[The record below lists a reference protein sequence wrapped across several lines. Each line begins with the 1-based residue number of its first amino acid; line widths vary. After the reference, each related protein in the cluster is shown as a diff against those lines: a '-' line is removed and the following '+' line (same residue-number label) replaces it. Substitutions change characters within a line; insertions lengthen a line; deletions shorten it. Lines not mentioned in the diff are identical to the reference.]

1 MPHSPA
7 RRLAF
12 LTFTFFMLTALLITL
27 TSNIS
32 ASTSLPPLFSPPH
45 VSAPL
50 ANCVSNIV
58 AHDIVYIRAPRF
70 GDNDNSI
77 WQDTVRPL
85 SLDPGA
91 DLRLLHPNCTEEKLF
106 PLNAHQGIVDATI
119 GNGSVTDPNVS
130 FDGKWVV
137 FAYYH
142 DLTDQNIQRC
152 ATNAPGGC
160 LSYKGADI
168 YRLNLETR
176 AVVRLTHQEF
186 TPNTGNSANFDCT
199 IPYTN
204 CPNIGTFNV
213 NPAFVAT
220 SDTTRPSVAFV
231 SSRNNFLPPTAFN
244 GAERTLQLFVMD
256 WDGKNQHIIGHL
268 NQSQALHPF
277 QLRDGRLLFTSW
289 ENQGARDSRQ
299 FNLWFIHPD
308 GTNWNSG
315 SGFGEIAT
323 GHHFATQMPNQDI
336 VTVRYYNLNNNGFGD
351 LARYPLDPSGPDFRG
366 IDENGTY
373 MPFERQGQVDL
384 TNWARVPYSMTD
396 DFPAPCAV
404 GNDIYNDTGVDCPG
418 GNQNRVGKVTH
429 PAALPNGG
437 IVLVYTKGPANHN
450 FIYVGTGRALPFYD
464 GGIYLMAANKANGS
478 ALPTDLQKILNDPNY
493 NEQFPR
499 PVVTYQQLF
508 GVAQPNVLANLQ
520 NNGALHNALPANTPL
535 GLVGSSALI
544 WRDTIGRLGPTW
556 DPDRD
561 PFNTS
566 REARYGWEH
575 QGADAGI
582 YSDDDIY
589 AVRVLAMLPQ
599 TDRSYPN
606 GGRAFY
612 NVGNERLRILGEIPA
627 RHEGVTDGNGNTDTS
642 FLAKIPADIPFTFQ
656 TLDRNGMVLNM
667 AQTWHQL
674 RPGEVRYDCGGC
686 HAHTKEPLEFH
697 TTVAGQ
703 NGFTPADL
711 ALKTTLLQVVAL
723 NGNPTTQ
730 TLNETQTTLEY
741 LRDIKPL
748 LETKCAGCHLNNSSD
763 GKLNLHDDA
772 NTIDNFPGT
781 YFRLVRDYQAQYGN
795 GVPANSPQNYFI
807 SVQLTRYLR
816 AFQSRQSLLIWKLF
830 GARLDGRAN
839 GDRDDD
845 LDYTPDAA
853 HANYLTWNEKMKFAR
868 WIDLGAPI
876 DLASNNCASDTI
888 WGWCEDDLRP
898 TLWASPTIEQGNA
911 NVNQIGIGAYDLE
924 AGLKNN
930 SLSVKFNV
938 TIAGNAPGYNF
949 AQGVNIAN
957 GGTVNVPLGASVNLA
972 ALNAVMTVQIQD
984 NAGHTTEIVRAF
996 SANAPPPA
1004 TATPTKTP
1012 PPGSTA
1018 TPTATATNTPPNCD
1032 TPNVPSRTAP
1042 PNSGVVSK
1050 QRVLLNWSDVNCAT
1064 RYEIVVRQGNR
1075 NGAEVFARTDVILS
1089 KVRTTKLTRGL
1100 RYVWRVRACDAST
1113 CSAWSRW
1120 WKFTMQ

>member
-1 MPHSPA
+1 MHHSFA
-7 RRLAF
+7 RRLALFSSIAF
-12 LTFTFFMLTALLITL
+12 LLAALLVTFTPNSIASSSLL
-27 TSNIS
+27 
-32 ASTSLPPLFSPPH
+32 SPPSSPR
-45 VSAPL
+45 VSVPL
-50 ANCVSNIV
+50 ANCVPNVVS
-58 AHDIVYIRAPRF
+58 HDIVYIRAPRF
-70 GDNDNSI
+70 GNNQNSI

-91 DLRLLHPNCTEEKLF
+91 DLFLLHPNCAQEKLF
-106 PLNAHQGIVDATI
+106 PLNAHQNIVDAPI
-119 GNGSVTDPNVS
+119 GNGSVTDPNIS

-137 FAYYH
+137 FTYYH
-142 DLTDQNIQRC
+142 DLTDQNEQRC
-152 ATNAPGGC
+152 AANAPGGC

-176 AVVRLTHQEF
+176 AVARLTHQEF
-186 TPNTGNSANFDCT
+186 SPHTGNGANFDCA

-220 SDTTRPSVAFV
+220 NEVDEPAIVFV
-231 SSRNNFLPPTAFN
+231 SSRNNFLPPTVFN
-244 GAERTLQLFVMD
+244 GAERALQLFVMD

-268 NQSQALHPF
+268 NQAQALHPF
-277 QLRDGRLLFTSW
+277 QLRDGRLIFTSW
-289 ENQGARDSRQ
+289 ENQGARDTRQ
-299 FNLWFIHPD
+299 FNLWFINPD

-315 SGFGEIAT
+315 SGFGEIAI
-323 GHHFATQMPNQDI
+323 GHHFTTQMPNQDI

-351 LARYPLDPSGPDFRG
+351 LARFPLDPNGPDFRG
-366 IDENGTY
+366 IDEDDTY
-373 MPFERQGQVDL
+373 MPFERQGQVNL
-384 TNWARVPYSMTD
+384 TNWTSRAYSLAD

-404 GNDIYNDTGVDCPG
+404 GNDIYNDTGHDCAG
-418 GNQNRVGKVTH
+418 GNQNRIGKVTH

-437 IVLVYTKGPANHN
+437 IVLVYSPGPANHN
-450 FIYVGTGRALPFYD
+450 HIYVGTGRALPFYD
-464 GGIYLMAANKANGS
+464 GGIYLMPSNKSNGS

-508 GVAQPNVLANLQ
+508 GVAQPTILSNLQ
-520 NNGALHNALPANTPL
+520 NNGALHNALPAHTPL
-535 GLVGSSALI
+535 GLIGSSSLI
-544 WRDTIGRLGPTW
+544 WRDTMGREGPSW
-556 DPDRD
+556 DSDRD

-566 REARYGWEH
+566 REFRYGWEH

-582 YSDDDIY
+582 YSDNDIY
-589 AVRVLAMLPQ
+589 AVRILAMLPQ

-612 NVGNERLRILGEIPA
+612 NIGNERLRILGEIPV
-627 RHEGVTDGNGNTDTS
+627 RHDDVTDGNGNVDTS
-642 FLAKIPADIPFTFQ
+642 FLAKIPADVPFTFQ

-686 HAHTKEPLEFH
+686 HAHTKEPLDFH

-711 ALKTTLLQVVAL
+711 ALKTTLLQVAQL

-730 TLNETQTTLEY
+730 NLNETQTTLEY
-741 LRDIKPL
+741 LRDIKPIL
-748 LETKCAGCHLNNSSD
+748 DTKCAGCHLNNSSD
-763 GKLNLHDDA
+763 GKLNLHDDD

-795 GVPANSPQNYFI
+795 GVPNNSPQNYFI
-807 SVQLTRYLR
+807 SVQLTRYIR

-839 GDRDDD
+839 GDRNDD
-845 LDYTPDAA
+845 LDYMPDAT
-853 HANYLTWNEKMKFAR
+853 HANYLTWNEKMNVAR

-876 DLASNNCASDTI
+876 DLASDNCSPNAV

-898 TLWASPTIEQGNA
+898 TLWASPTVESSNS
-911 NVNQIGIGAYDLE
+911 NVNHIGIGAYDLE
-924 AGLKNN
+924 SGIKNN

-938 TIAGNAPGYNF
+938 AINGHAPGYNF
-949 AQGVNIAN
+949 AQGINVAN

-972 ALNAVMTVQIQD
+972 TLNAVMTVQIRD
-984 NAGHTTEIVRAF
+984 NAGHVTEIVRAF
-996 SANAPPPA
+996 SASGSPPPTA
-1004 TATPTKTP
+1004 TATHTP
-1012 PPGSTA
+1012 PSGSTA
-1018 TPTATATNTPPNCD
+1018 TPTATNTPTTCNAP
-1032 TPNVPSRTAP
+1032 PPPAQLAP
-1042 PNSGVVSK
+1042 PNKAAVSK
-1050 QRVLLNWSDVNCAT
+1050 RRVMLRWSDEPCAT
-1064 RYEIVVRQGNR
+1064 NYQVIVRQGSKIGSIVFER
-1075 NGAEVFARTDVILS
+1075 NLVTSEQ
-1089 KVRTTKLTRGL
+1089 VRTSKLTRGAK
-1100 RYVWRVRACDAST
+1100 YVWRVRACETSS
-1113 CSAWSRW
+1113 CGEWSKWR
-1120 WKFTMQ
+1120 KFSVQ

>member
-1 MPHSPA
+1 MHHSFA
-7 RRLAF
+7 RRLAI
-12 LTFTFFMLTALLITL
+12 FTLIFFILTALLITL
-27 TSNIS
+27 TSNIN
-32 ASTSLPPLFSPPH
+32 ASTSLFAPRSSPR

-50 ANCVSNIV
+50 ANCVPNIV
-58 AHDIVYIRAPRF
+58 SHDLVYIRAPRF
-70 GDNDNSI
+70 GDDENSI

-91 DLRLLHPNCTEEKLF
+91 ELFLLHPNCTEEKLF
-106 PLNAHQGIVDATI
+106 PLNAHQIIVDATI
-119 GNGSVTDPNVS
+119 GSGSVTDPNIS

-142 DLTDQNIQRC
+142 DMTDQNEQRC

-186 TPNTGNSANFDCT
+186 SPNTGNGANFDCN

-220 SDTTRPSVAFV
+220 NDVDEPAIVFV
-231 SSRNNFLPPTAFN
+231 SSRNNFLPPTVFN
-244 GAERTLQLFVMD
+244 GAERALHLFVMD

-289 ENQGARDSRQ
+289 ENQGARDTRQ
-299 FNLWFIHPD
+299 FNLWFINPD

-315 SGFGEIAT
+315 SGFGENAT
-323 GHHFATQMPNQDI
+323 GHHFTMQLPNQDI

-351 LARYPLDPSGPDFRG
+351 LARYPVDPSGPDFRG
-366 IDENGTY
+366 IDEDDTY
-373 MPFERQGQVDL
+373 MPFERKGQIDL
-384 TNWARVPYSMTD
+384 TNWTSRAYSLAD

-404 GNDIYNDTGVDCPG
+404 GNDIYNDTGHDCAG

-437 IVLVYTKGPANHN
+437 ILLVYSKGPANHN
-450 FIYVGTGRALPFYD
+450 GIYVGSGRALPFYD
-464 GGIYLMAANKANGS
+464 GGIYLMPANKANGS

-508 GVAQPNVLANLQ
+508 GVAQPNVLSNLQ

-535 GLVGSSALI
+535 GLIGSSSLI
-544 WRDTIGRLGPTW
+544 WRDTMGREGPSW

-566 REARYGWEH
+566 REFRFGWEH

-582 YSDDDIY
+582 YSDNDIY
-589 AVRVLAMLPQ
+589 AVRILAMLPQ

-612 NVGNERLRILGEIPA
+612 NIGNERLRILGEIPV
-627 RHEGVTDGNGNTDTS
+627 RHEGVIDGNGNTDTS
-642 FLAKIPADIPFTFQ
+642 FLAKIPADVPFTFQ

-686 HAHTKEPLEFH
+686 HAHTKEPLDFH

-711 ALKTTLLQVVAL
+711 ALKTTLLQVAAL
-723 NGNPTTQ
+723 NGNPATQ
-730 TLNETQTTLEY
+730 NLNETQTTLEY
-741 LRDIKPL
+741 LRDIQPL

-763 GKLNLHDDA
+763 GKLNLHDDD
-772 NTIDNFPGT
+772 NTLDNFPGT

-807 SVQLTRYLR
+807 SVQLTRYMR

-845 LDYTPDAA
+845 LDYTPDAT

-876 DLASNNCASDTI
+876 DLSEGGV
-888 WGWCEDDLRP
+888 WGWFEDDLRP
-898 TLWASPTIEQGNA
+898 TLWASPTVENGNT
-911 NVNQIGIGAYDLE
+911 NINQIGIGAYDLE
-924 AGLKNN
+924 SGLKNN

-938 TIAGNAPGYNF
+938 TINGHAAGYNF
-949 AQGVNIAN
+949 AQGINVAN
-957 GGTVNVPLGASVNLA
+957 GGMVHVPLGASVNLA

-984 NAGHTTEIVRAF
+984 NASHVTEIIRAF
-996 SANAPPPA
+996 SSNGSPPPPRRRR
-1004 TATPTKTP
+1004 THRRRVQPQRQRRPTH
-1012 PPGSTA
+1012 
-1018 TPTATATNTPPNCD
+1018 
-1032 TPNVPSRTAP
+1032 
-1042 PNSGVVSK
+1042 
-1050 QRVLLNWSDVNCAT
+1050 
-1064 RYEIVVRQGNR
+1064 
-1075 NGAEVFARTDVILS
+1075 
-1089 KVRTTKLTRGL
+1089 
-1100 RYVWRVRACDAST
+1100 
-1113 CSAWSRW
+1113 
-1120 WKFTMQ
+1120 